1 MGKLLQCDGAPVLD
15 SFPQQ
20 CHSSSIDPWRDS
32 PLHVAI
38 PSSPA
43 STATVALLPA
53 PPSSLPAS
61 SPAASLQHSSNEGS
75 SIASLFVE
83 QDPLASWDAV
93 PGLETQQI
101 QALLK
106 LAAKGVF
113 WKHPCKATSCVF
125 TLHHGGDVEAD
136 GNCLFSAAQKA
147 MSLQEESPQ
156 AVRKKTVQRFLRDYG
171 DGVLQKV
178 ATDQAIKHLYSP
190 DLSAGW
196 GVHVVQEVKLL
207 AKKEEREAMDT
218 AVEELMQCSVSRES
232 AAEMVYKE
240 RCTSIDNGEAWA
252 KYMSIAGDAGD
263 EHDIITL
270 LYAQDG
276 LISVE
281 ENREGRAAAFGDD
294 IAIESLASEYHRE
307 IFVVQAHG
315 ADAMV
320 DEEHCV
326 FFLSHRPRGEI
337 LHYPVFLFMKGTGWC
352 GSGADH
358 YEPLIAQLAPS
369 TLQEKVALVL

>member
-1 MGKLLQCDGAPVLD
+1 MGKLMQCDGAPVLD
-15 SFPQQ
+15 AFPQQ
-20 CHSSSIDPWRDS
+20 CHASAIESWREN
-32 PLHVAI
+32 PLQVALS
-38 PSSPA
+38 SSPA
-43 STATVALLPA
+43 PPLLP
-53 PPSSLPAS
+53 PPSPPSAAPTAS
-61 SPAASLQHSSNEGS
+61 AAALHSNNEDTS
-75 SIASLFVE
+75 VSSLFAE
-83 QDPLASWDAV
+83 PGLASWDAV
-93 PGLETQQI
+93 LGLESQQI

-113 WKHPCKATSCVF
+113 WKHPSKAASCTF

-147 MSLQEESPQ
+147 MSLHEESPQ
-156 AVRKKTVQRFLRDYG
+156 AVRKRTVQRFLRDYA
-171 DGVLQKV
+171 DEILPKL
-178 ATDQAIKHLYSP
+178 ATDRAIKHLYSP
-190 DLSAGW
+190 DLASGW

-207 AKKEEREAMDT
+207 AKKVDREAMDT
-218 AVEELMQCSVSRES
+218 AIEELVQCGVSS
-232 AAEMVYKE
+232 DGAAEMVYKE
-240 RCTSIDNGEAWA
+240 RCSSVDNGETWA
-252 KYMSIAGDAGD
+252 KYMSIAGDASD

-276 LISVE
+276 LISID

-326 FFLSHRPRGEI
+326 FFLYHRPRGEI
-337 LHYPVFLFMKGTGWC
+337 QHYPVFLFMKGTGWC

-358 YEPLIAQLAPS
+358 YEPLIALQAPS
-369 TLQEKVALVL
+369 ILQEKSALVL

>member
-15 SFPQQ
+15 PFPKQ
-20 CHSSSIDPWRDS
+20 CHSSGMDPWRD
-32 PLHVAI
+32 HVCI
-38 PSSPA
+38 PSSA
-43 STATVALLPA
+43 SSAATSAALLPA
-53 PPSSLPAS
+53 PPPTAS
-61 SPAASLQHSSNEGS
+61 SPSPAGASLQLSISEGS
-75 SIASLFVE
+75 PITSLFS
-83 QDPLASWDAV
+83 DPYPTASWDAV
-93 PGLETQQI
+93 PGLESQQI

-106 LAAKGVF
+106 LSAKGVF

-147 MSLQEESPQ
+147 MCLRDECPQ
-156 AVRKKTVQRFLRDYG
+156 AVRKRTVQRFLRDYEN
-171 DGVLQKV
+171 GVMQKV

-190 DLSAGW
+190 DLNSGW

-207 AKKEEREAMDT
+207 AKKVDREAMDT
-218 AVEELMQCSVSRES
+218 AIEELMHCSMSREN

-240 RCTSIDNGEAWA
+240 RCVSIVNGEAWA
-252 KYMSIAGDAGD
+252 KYMSIAGDASD

-270 LYAQDG
+270 LYAQEG

-294 IAIESLASEYHRE
+294 IAIESLASEYQRE

-315 ADAMV
+315 VDAMV

-326 FFLSHRPRGEI
+326 FFLSHRPRGEV
-337 LHYPVFLFMKGTGWC
+337 LHQPVFLFMKGTGWC

-358 YEPLIAQLAPS
+358 YEPLIAQPAPS
-369 TLQEKVALVL
+369 LMQEKVALVL

>member
-20 CHSSSIDPWRDS
+20 CHSSGIDPWRDAS
-32 PLHVAI
+32 LHVSI
-38 PSSPA
+38 PSSPSSA
-43 STATVALLPA
+43 TAALLPA
-53 PPSSLPAS
+53 PPPAP
-61 SPAASLQHSSNEGS
+61 SPSPSGASLQHSITEGPA
-75 SIASLFVE
+75 IASLFAE
-83 QDPLASWDAV
+83 PSPIASWDTV
-93 PGLETQQI
+93 PGLESQQI

-136 GNCLFSAAQKA
+136 GNCLFYAAQKT
-147 MSLQEESPQ
+147 MSLRDETPQ
-156 AVRKKTVQRFLRDYG
+156 AVRKRTVQRFLRDYE
-171 DGVLQKV
+171 DGVLQKLG
-178 ATDQAIKHLYSP
+178 TDQAIKHLYSP
-190 DLSAGW
+190 DLNSGW

-207 AKKEEREAMDT
+207 ARKGERESMDT
-218 AVEELMQCSVSRES
+218 AIEELMQCSMSRES

-240 RCTSIDNGEAWA
+240 RCTSIENGDAWG
-252 KYMSIAGDAGD
+252 KYMSVAGDTND

-270 LYAQDG
+270 LYTQEG

-294 IAIESLASEYHRE
+294 IAIESLASEYQRE

-315 ADAMV
+315 IDAMV

-326 FFLSHRPRGEI
+326 FFLSHRPRGEV
-337 LHYPVFLFMKGTGWC
+337 LHHPVFLFMKGTGWC

-369 TLQEKVALVL
+369 LLQEKVALVL

>member
-15 SFPQQ
+15 PFSKQ
-20 CHSSSIDPWRDS
+20 CHSSAIDPWRE
-32 PLHVAI
+32 HVSISSSAP
-38 PSSPA
+38 PSA
-43 STATVALLPA
+43 AAAALLPA
-53 PPSSLPAS
+53 PPPPVSFP
-61 SPAASLQHSSNEGS
+61 SPACASLQHSISDAPPIS
-75 SIASLFVE
+75 SLFG
-83 QDPLASWDAV
+83 DSHPLPSWDAV
-93 PGLETQQI
+93 SGLESQQI

-106 LAAKGVF
+106 LSAKGVF
-113 WKHPCKATSCVF
+113 WKHPFKAISCIF

-136 GNCLFSAAQKA
+136 GNCLFSAVRKA
-147 MSLQEESPQ
+147 ISLKDETPQ
-156 AVRKKTVQRFLRDYG
+156 AVRKKTIQKFLRDYEN
-171 DGVLQKV
+171 GVLQKA

-190 DLSAGW
+190 DLDSGW

-207 AKKEEREAMDT
+207 AKKFDRQAMDT
-218 AVEELMQCSVSRES
+218 SIEELMQCSMSREN

-240 RCTSIDNGEAWA
+240 RCVNIDSGTVWA
-252 KYMSIAGDAGD
+252 KYMAIAGDAAD
-263 EHDIITL
+263 EHDIVTL
-270 LYAQDG
+270 LYAQEG

-294 IAIESLASEYHRE
+294 IAIECLASEYQRE

-315 ADAMV
+315 VDAMV

-337 LHYPVFLFMKGTGWC
+337 LHHPVFLFMKGTGWC

-358 YEPLIAQLAPS
+358 YEPLIAQPAPS
-369 TLQEKVALVL
+369 LLQEKAALVL